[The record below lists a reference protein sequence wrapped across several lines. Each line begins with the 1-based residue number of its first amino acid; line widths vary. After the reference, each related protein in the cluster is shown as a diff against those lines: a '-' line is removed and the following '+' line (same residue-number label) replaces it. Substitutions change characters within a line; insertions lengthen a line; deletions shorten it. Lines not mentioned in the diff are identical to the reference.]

1 MLELQTLF
9 KKSWTLDSYGG
20 RTIHSRT
27 TVLRNALLVAPLRK
41 ENPLNAMLRQG
52 VVRLVSYLSTIVG
65 LKITTLRVALIG
77 TNRYYVTNAGKGHKR
92 TDCLLKVNGVATYNK
107 TKLLSLDGAMGGK
120 KCKLT
125 LDYGTQLT
133 VINESLVKKYECTGD
148 SIKLVGFAG
157 GGGGQLKA
165 YV

>member
-1 MLELQTLF
+1 MAEYVLLKNPSTMQTLF

-92 TDCLLKVNGVATYNK
+92 TDCLLKVNRVATYNK
-107 TKLLSLDGAMGGK
+107 TK
-120 KCKLT
+120 C
-125 LDYGTQLT
+125 
-133 VINESLVKKYECTGD
+133 GD
-148 SIKLVGFAG
+148 SPQKRKRQRQRERRRRRKTKTLH
-157 GGGGQLKA
+157 LRE
-165 YV
+165 